1 MSGYVKCFD
10 NNKTMSF
17 KVNDNNLL
25 KKYTKIW
32 KEISSLMDIE
42 FDSEPVY
49 GDNDNF
55 KVKKK
60 KEFIMQIFI
69 INNARFCYQKK
80 QNVLSSNRRMQI
92 QNKKDQNRKSY

>member
-1 MSGYVKCFD
+1 
-10 NNKTMSF
+10 MSF

-42 FDSEPVY
+42 FHSEPVY

-55 KVKKK
+55 KVKKIK
-60 KEFIMQIFI
+60 RIHHANF
-69 INNARFCYQKK
+69 YH
-80 QNVLSSNRRMQI
+80 
-92 QNKKDQNRKSY
+92 

>member
-17 KVNDNNLL
+17 NVNDNNLL

-42 FDSEPVY
+42 FHSEPVY

-55 KVKKK
+55 KVKKIK
-60 KEFIMQIFI
+60 RIHHANF
-69 INNARFCYQKK
+69 YH
-80 QNVLSSNRRMQI
+80 
-92 QNKKDQNRKSY
+92 